1 MYSIPLWGIDDLYF
15 QSYLYVLKNN
25 YVLLVVASLLS
36 FLTFFIWAGLP
47 VFIIGTAVAELTT
60 NLGVIHFFI
69 CVSGGILFSVMF
81 IPINLQVA
89 KKIAKLKNQS
99 VMSSFLRIEMIWIL
113 ICSVIFEIIFVI
125 LIVL

>member
-1 MYSIPLWGIDDLYF
+1 MYF
-15 QSYLYVLKNN
+15 QSYLSVLKSN
-25 YVLLVVASLLS
+25 YMLLVIASLLS

-69 CVSGGILFSVMF
+69 CVSGGFLYSVMF

-89 KKIAKLKNQS
+89 KKIAELKNRS
-99 VMSSFLRIEMIWIL
+99 VVSSFLRIETIWIL
-113 ICSVIFEIIFVI
+113 IVSVIFETIFVI
-125 LIVL
+125 LIVLQL